1 MTQAQPL
8 FATERI
14 RLLDHHD
21 DIWELSMADVPGRNA
36 FSEPFVTDLELALGT
51 VCNSRSVKVLVLT
64 GLSDV
69 FASGAPKELL
79 ARLARGEVVP
89 TDIMLSKA
97 VLDVPVPTIAAMQGH
112 ATGGGLALG
121 LCADILLMAKES
133 RYGASFMNMGFTP
146 GMGMTRLLEHVFS
159 PAIAQELLYTGQF
172 RRGAEFIGSAG
183 VNYILPRAEVCA
195 KAFDVASQ
203 IAEKPRCSL
212 ELLKRTLSMGR
223 RQLFEESR
231 TIEAMMH
238 SISFMQKEVRDRIEG
253 EYVE

>member
-1 MTQAQPL
+1 MTEAVAL

-14 RLLDHHD
+14 KLIDRRD
-21 DIWELSMADVPGRNA
+21 DIWELCMVDHATKNA
-36 FSEPFVTDLELALGT
+36 FTESFVTDLELALGT
-51 VCNSRSVKVLVLT
+51 VSECRTVKALVLT
-64 GLSDV
+64 GLPDV

-79 ARLARGEVVP
+79 ARLAKGEVVP

-97 VLDVPVPTIAAMQGH
+97 VLDIPVPTIAAMRGH

-121 LCADILLMAKES
+121 LCADIVLMAQES

-159 PAIAQELLYTGQF
+159 PAIAQEFLYTGQF
-172 RRGAEFIGSAG
+172 RRGSELVGSAG
-183 VNYILPRAEVCA
+183 VNYILPRDEVCA
-195 KAFDVASQ
+195 KAFDVALQ
-203 IAEKPRCSL
+203 IADKPRCSL
-212 ELLKRTLSMGR
+212 ELLKRSLSIGR
-223 RQLFEESR
+223 RQSFEESR